1 MKIPVEMTTDEK
13 KKSGSR
19 GSAWER
25 KQTKKVFKSG
35 MIFWT
40 RVAKVSMEHLNW
52 GTLVLKKPLIRY
64 LSIIWP
70 SNQKQDCLWEAH
82 RCESLMKK

>member
-1 MKIPVEMTTDEK
+1 
-13 KKSGSR
+13 
-19 GSAWER
+19 
-25 KQTKKVFKSG
+25 
-35 MIFWT
+35 
-40 RVAKVSMEHLNW
+40 MEHLNW